1 MQTATLTPYFV
12 ADGDAFVPN
21 AIAQGGWGPTL
32 GGHVIGGLLAR
43 AIDAERA
50 DPELLPVRLT
60 VDMLRRVAT
69 EPVRVRAEVVRVGSR
84 MQAIDAAMI
93 QHDEVVGRASALYLR
108 RGEQPGEAAWS
119 TPIELPP
126 LPREPAEFDDAMPM
140 FVKPYGREPGVGS
153 GMVWQHDGPRY
164 AWVREVRELVAGEP
178 NSPFVQAALAVDVTA
193 SLTGFSTSGLGFIN
207 ADYTL
212 TLCRLPEGPYIGM
225 AALTHYSEVGLA
237 TGTASLFDTRGPIG
251 TGVTTAVANPHFGKR
266 TFVRGSEATAH

>member
-1 MQTATLTPYFV
+1 MTPYFV
-12 ADGDAFVPN
+12 PDVDALVPN
-21 AIAQGGWGPTL
+21 TIAQGGWGPTL
-32 GGHVIGGLLAR
+32 GGHVLGGLLAR
-43 AIDAERA
+43 EIDSLRA
-50 DPELLPVRLT
+50 DLDLVPARLT

-69 EPVRVRAEVVRVGSR
+69 APVRVHANVLRVGGR
-84 MQAIDAAMI
+84 MQAIDGEII
-93 QHDEVVGRASALYLR
+93 QNDEVVARASALYLR
-108 RGEQPGEAAWS
+108 RSDQPGERAWS

-126 LPREPAEFDDAMPM
+126 LPVEPAEFDDAMPM
-140 FVKPYGREPGVGS
+140 FVKPYGRDPAAGGQ

-164 AWVREVRELVAGEP
+164 GWVREVRELVAGEK

-225 AALTHYSEVGLA
+225 ASLAHYSDAGLA

-251 TGVTTAVANPHFGKR
+251 TGVTTAIANPHFGAR
-266 TFVRGSEATAH
+266 TFVRG